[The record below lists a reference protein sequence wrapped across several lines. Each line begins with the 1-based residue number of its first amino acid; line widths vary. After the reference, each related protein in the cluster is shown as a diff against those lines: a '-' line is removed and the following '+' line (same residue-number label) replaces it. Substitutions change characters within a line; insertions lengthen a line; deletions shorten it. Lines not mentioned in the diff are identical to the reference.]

1 VYKRGVPRST
11 LAALLALL
19 LALLT
24 PSAALLQE
32 TESSGLFYSEDEG
45 GSWTHL
51 ATGPPVG
58 SVYAIWLDPFQA
70 GRIVVA
76 TELSLWLSEDEGE
89 NWRPVAEEVTAE
101 EGGLIAYSLT
111 SDPEAPERLW
121 AGTEVGV
128 LHSQDGGASWFPMGE
143 PGTPAVALLAL
154 PGPDG
159 TLLFAGTSEGLRVS
173 VDDGQSWDPDD
184 AGLEGGVLALGSA
197 PEGDLLVGTT
207 AGVFVRAPD
216 GVEFEAARGLARGP
230 ARLVTV
236 ADDGAV
242 YAAVGSTLYRR
253 DEGWTKQGSLPLA
266 GNGDPPVI
274 SALLLAGDD
283 RLLIGSDHGLHSSA
297 EWRLVPPFDVL
308 SEVEA
313 GPLARDYHRPER
325 IYLAAS
331 ALPHQ
336 AGLARAGLQFEAATS
351 EPTDDRMAALILL
364 LFVVGGFLAARYL
377 GRRSQSPGEPP
388 AGTAP
393 PAGAAPPAP

>member
-1 VYKRGVPRST
+1 VYKRGVPRLT
-11 LAALLALL
+11 FAALLALV

-24 PSAALLQE
+24 PSGARLQDAE
-32 TESSGLFYSEDEG
+32 NSGLFYSEDEG
-45 GSWTHL
+45 ESWTHL

-58 SVYAIWLDPFQA
+58 SVYALWLDPLQP

-76 TELSLWLSEDEGE
+76 TELSLWLSEDDGE
-89 NWRPVAEEVTAE
+89 NWQPVAEEVSAE
-101 EGGLIAYSLT
+101 DGGLIAYSLA

-143 PGTPAVALLAL
+143 PGTPAVALLAV

-173 VDDGQSWDPDD
+173 LDDGQSWEPDD

-207 AGVFVRAPD
+207 AGVFVRPPEGGD
-216 GVEFEAARGLARGP
+216 FEAARGLARGP

-274 SALLLAGDD
+274 SGLLLTGDD

-297 EWRLVPPFDVL
+297 EWKLVPPFDQL
-308 SEVEA
+308 GDLETA
-313 GPLARDYHRPER
+313 PLARDYHRPER
-325 IYLAAS
+325 IYVAAS

-336 AGLARAGLQFEAATS
+336 SGLARAGIQFEAETS
-351 EPTDDRMAALILL
+351 QPTDDRMAALILL

-377 GRRSQSPGEPP
+377 GRRGPEPGEAASAEPP

-393 PAGAAPPAP
+393 PV